1 MHAEMKT
8 SFSLRTRTLTGLFI
22 GMIAAALQFG
32 DVWRLAEEVSAD
44 WRLRLRAAQPVPDE
58 VRLVGIDDDDVASA
72 QFGWRFRRAAHV
84 DALRILQ
91 AAGARHVTLDF
102 FFTDVSPDPD
112 DDTKF
117 KATIEELPSATL
129 AYNFERLKGDPQM
142 PGPRPHFIEGH
153 LYGVQISQHPL
164 VEGIAPV
171 PPYTE
176 IATSYGAANATPDP
190 GDKIL
195 RRVALFFAHDGKLY
209 PSLAMQTV
217 ISTLGLRP
225 DQIRITPG
233 REVTLID
240 TPRGTLHIPVDEHCQ
255 YRVNFVGDVSAFV
268 PGYNYL
274 DLYAALGSAETQA
287 QITTAMKDRVVVI
300 GEVST
305 GSTDTQNSPIGLIQ
319 GAALQATVV
328 GNILSGRHLRTLPVW
343 IEMLLII
350 ASGALLGAMLMPK
363 LPWVSIAIFVLAVLA
378 WAGMT
383 LAAAGLQWLPPLIS
397 VWVTMG
403 ATTLTVLG
411 LSATG
416 WKHERSRVA
425 GSLGQYIAPAL
436 RERVVGSDA
445 ANAVAA
451 ERKELTIF
459 FSDIRGFNAWAE
471 NAEPDEVT
479 TRLNEYF
486 AAMTPLIERH
496 GGTLDKL
503 IGDCIM
509 AFFGAPA
516 AQEDHA
522 RRAVRMAL
530 AMQSAM
536 QELNHEWKRRGYAP
550 LSSGMGIHTA
560 FVTVG
565 NFGSSDYM
573 DYTVIGPGVHLTA
586 KIQNMT
592 PPGKIWISAKTH
604 AQLDGTV
611 ASTPCST
618 LEMKTGPVALFEV
631 TGVNV

>member
-1 MHAEMKT
+1 
-8 SFSLRTRTLTGLFI
+8 
-22 GMIAAALQFG
+22 
-32 DVWRLAEEVSAD
+32 
-44 WRLRLRAAQPVPDE
+44 
-58 VRLVGIDDDDVASA
+58 
-72 QFGWRFRRAAHV
+72 
-84 DALRILQ
+84 
-91 AAGARHVTLDF
+91 
-102 FFTDVSPDPD
+102 
-112 DDTKF
+112 
-117 KATIEELPSATL
+117 
-129 AYNFERLKGDPQM
+129 
-142 PGPRPHFIEGH
+142 
-153 LYGVQISQHPL
+153 
-164 VEGIAPV
+164 
-171 PPYTE
+171 
-176 IATSYGAANATPDP
+176 
-190 GDKIL
+190 
-195 RRVALFFAHDGKLY
+195 
-209 PSLAMQTV
+209 
-217 ISTLGLRP
+217 
-225 DQIRITPG
+225 
-233 REVTLID
+233 
-240 TPRGTLHIPVDEHCQ
+240 
-255 YRVNFVGDVSAFV
+255 
-268 PGYNYL
+268 
-274 DLYAALGSAETQA
+274 
-287 QITTAMKDRVVVI
+287 
-300 GEVST
+300 
-305 GSTDTQNSPIGLIQ
+305 
-319 GAALQATVV
+319 
-328 GNILSGRHLRTLPVW
+328 
-343 IEMLLII
+343 
-350 ASGALLGAMLMPK
+350 
-363 LPWVSIAIFVLAVLA
+363 
-378 WAGMT
+378 
-383 LAAAGLQWLPPLIS
+383 
-397 VWVTMG
+397 
-403 ATTLTVLG
+403 
-411 LSATG
+411 
-416 WKHERSRVA
+416 VA